1 MSLCAPQVTLRL
13 TDYKAGVA
21 AESELK
27 VKQLAVAMGDD
38 HYPRLE
44 RVIAPRIGPAA
55 CARSSVSVGGVSVP
69 AETVVCLDY
78 SAARSTYGRRAGK
91 NAHTTIEDVHAVLKL
106 PEGCES
112 ARAFELLGDFAPWL
126 KVDALS
132 NDAHSPKT
140 FPFRCRRRGCGVT
153 IRDQAACDKLKA
165 ELASLKADKTVDGK
179 TAYAKAVA
187 LHADIHGQQMP
198 GQHPVTEILTSN
210 SILDLLHAMELNLP
224 KVAMKYS
231 ILDPPV
237 LTEDLRLVI
246 GDFPLGDRLPA
257 RRAQQGE
264 PRPQPQVVPRLGLAL

>member
-1 MSLCAPQVTLRL
+1 M
-13 TDYKAGVA
+13 
-21 AESELK
+21 
-27 VKQLAVAMGDD
+27 
-38 HYPRLE
+38 
-44 RVIAPRIGPAA
+44 
-55 CARSSVSVGGVSVP
+55 
-69 AETVVCLDY
+69 
-78 SAARSTYGRRAGK
+78 
-91 NAHTTIEDVHAVLKL
+91 
-106 PEGCES
+106 
-112 ARAFELLGDFAPWL
+112 
-126 KVDALS
+126 
-132 NDAHSPKT
+132 
-140 FPFRCRRRGCGVT
+140 
-153 IRDQAACDKLKA
+153 KA